1 MIARLLYAAVALCI
15 LGTRP
20 EHAASAA
27 APAPDAVATASAT
40 AAIAC
45 PSPAR
50 AGIGSAPADFAI
62 PRIQR

>member
-27 APAPDAVATASAT
+27 PAPDALATASSPAS
-40 AAIAC
+40 AC
-45 PSPAR
+45 PNPAR
-50 AGIGSAPADFAI
+50 GGIGSAPVDFAI
-62 PRIQR
+62 PPNSR